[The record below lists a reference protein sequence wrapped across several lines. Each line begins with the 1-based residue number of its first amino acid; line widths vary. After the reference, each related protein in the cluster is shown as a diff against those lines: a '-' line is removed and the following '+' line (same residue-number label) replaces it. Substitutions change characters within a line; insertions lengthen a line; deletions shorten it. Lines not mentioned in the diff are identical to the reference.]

1 MDLKSKLFFVI
12 KIQIKTLDNLFEKEF
27 GKIWDIKR
35 LVLEFSDKI
44 MTYTSNLNWQR
55 KLYVDKFERVKAN
68 SI

>member
-1 MDLKSKLFFVI
+1 MDLKSKLFFVL

-55 KLYVDKFERVKAN
+55 KLYVDKFEKVKAN

>member
-1 MDLKSKLFFVI
+1 MDLKSKLFFVL
-12 KIQIKTLDNLFEKEF
+12 KIQIKALDNLFEKEF

>member
-1 MDLKSKLFFVI
+1 MDLKSKLFFVLQ
-12 KIQIKTLDNLFEKEF
+12 IQIKTLDNLFEKEF

>member
-1 MDLKSKLFFVI
+1 MDLKSKLFFVL
-12 KIQIKTLDNLFEKEF
+12 KIQIKALDNLFEKEF

-55 KLYVDKFERVKAN
+55 KLYVDKFEKVKAN